1 MGCLLGDADGSLVGD
16 AVGGTGSAWLD
27 AAAGLG
33 TADMEG
39 IALMEGAMLMGMVDK
54 DGLADGVEMPN
65 DGTIDG
71 LLLSDGRKLGRP
83 ERLGRRLGPS
93 ERLGRELE
101 FGLILVEGCQEK
113 RERINRRG
121 LSCGEAG
128 IHSSM
133 TKMLDY
139 KM

>member
-1 MGCLLGDADGSLVGD
+1 
-16 AVGGTGSAWLD
+16 
-27 AAAGLG
+27 
-33 TADMEG
+33 MEG

-54 DGLADGVEMPN
+54 DGLADGVEIP
-65 DGTIDG
+65 DDG

-101 FGLILVEGCQEK
+101 FIGLILVEGYQEK

-121 LSCGEAG
+121 LRKGQAG